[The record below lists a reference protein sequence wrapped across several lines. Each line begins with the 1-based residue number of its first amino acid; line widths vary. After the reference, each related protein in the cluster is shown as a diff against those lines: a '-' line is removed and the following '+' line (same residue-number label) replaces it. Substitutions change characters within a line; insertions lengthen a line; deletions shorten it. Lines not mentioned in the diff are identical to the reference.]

1 MMIIIKSWFI
11 LITFLWPV
19 TQRLTLNKAKQQLQS
34 EFHRLLLRCSN
45 PTTPIDVLNL
55 IGPDEVLGI
64 QRDDVGIP
72 SPVLQELVS
81 ISTWCLE
88 DHSSFGN
95 GILNP
100 LLHSLIEKWVKVTQM
115 MPVFFS
121 SSQEILRSLIGSLL
135 LFCFFLCPD
144 YLLEDIEE
152 DSPLASKWKGGKRLK
167 TCSLGRDTWASPH
180 KKRAASWLG
189 NKLKTRSLDRP
200 PTLGPLPCRK
210 EDCEC
215 QSPM

>member
-19 TQRLTLNKAKQQLQS
+19 TQRLTLNKAKEQLQS
-34 EFHRLLLRCSN
+34 EFNRLLLRCSN

-95 GILNP
+95 GIRNP

-135 LFCFFLCPD
+135 LFFFFCVQ
-144 YLLEDIEE
+144 I
-152 DSPLASKWKGGKRLK
+152 
-167 TCSLGRDTWASPH
+167 TC
-180 KKRAASWLG
+180 
-189 NKLKTRSLDRP
+189 
-200 PTLGPLPCRK
+200 
-210 EDCEC
+210 
-215 QSPM
+215 